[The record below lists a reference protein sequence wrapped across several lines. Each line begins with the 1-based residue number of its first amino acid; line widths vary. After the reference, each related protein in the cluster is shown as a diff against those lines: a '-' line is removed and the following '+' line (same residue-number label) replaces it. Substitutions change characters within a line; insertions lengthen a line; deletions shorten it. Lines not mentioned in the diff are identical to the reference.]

1 MQDLVELPRTHS
13 PGRRMRFFLLMLAVL
28 AVILL
33 GGRTALSYYV
43 DVLWFESLGYRDV
56 FWKTLGLQWGIFVAF
71 AAATFLVVYGSF
83 LALKRAHLPNLPSG
97 HTIFIG
103 GQALKLPV
111 EPVLRLIALGLA
123 LVIAV
128 ATGAGMMLEWPTI
141 ALFRYAPSNAGGF
154 LDPGFGKPLSF
165 FLFTLPACQLF
176 VGWLLTLVVMTCALA
191 IFFVLITGGTRAFA

>member
-1 MQDLVELPRTHS
+1 MQEFVELPRTHS
-13 PGRRMRFFLLMLAVL
+13 PRRRSGFFLLMLAVL

-83 LALKRAHLPNLPSG
+83 LALKRAHLPDLPID
-97 HTIFIG
+97 HTIFVG
-103 GQALKLPV
+103 GQPLKLPV
-111 EPVLRLIALGLA
+111 EPVLRLVALGLS

-128 ATGAGMMLEWPTI
+128 ATGAGMMLEGPAI
-141 ALFRYAPSNAGGF
+141 ALF
-154 LDPGFGKPLSF
+154 LSPP
-165 FLFTLPACQLF
+165 PAAASPRRRRPQQL
-176 VGWLLTLVVMTCALA
+176 
-191 IFFVLITGGTRAFA
+191 